1 MLVSLMDRK
10 YDGHLWEKVVKD
22 KLLGW
27 RVNEDE
33 DEEESL
39 VDLWLRKALI
49 PIVRVENNLV

>member
-1 MLVSLMDRK
+1 M
-10 YDGHLWEKVVKD
+10 KD

-33 DEEESL
+33 DKEESL